1 MTIFVAAFPLAPLM
15 ALFNNIFEIRLDA
28 SKFMKIYRRPV
39 PERTNDQAVWL
50 SIIQFVTTLSVITN
64 GLIIAFTSTYIDRL
78 VYQYV
83 YNSANISDLASC
95 SVEDDCSPDRGFVT
109 WSTSSFE
116 LKALLE
122 PNGVADKT
130 TDFPLLSILKLP
142 MYENGEIVSTA
153 HVHDI

>member
-1 MTIFVAAFPLAPLM
+1 M
-15 ALFNNIFEIRLDA
+15 ALVNNVFEIRLDA
-28 SKFMKIYRRPV
+28 FKYVKIFRRPV

-50 SIIQFVTTLSVITN
+50 SIMQFVTTFSVITN
-64 GLIIAFTSTYIDRL
+64 GLIIVFTSTYIDRL

-83 YNSANISDLASC
+83 YTDSDTSSSC
-95 SVEDDCSPDRGFVT
+95 SIEDNCSPDGGFVT

-116 LKALLE
+116 LTALLE

-142 MYENGEIVSTA
+142 LYENGEVVNSTLEYSTCVQLG
-153 HVHDI
+153 HISVYV